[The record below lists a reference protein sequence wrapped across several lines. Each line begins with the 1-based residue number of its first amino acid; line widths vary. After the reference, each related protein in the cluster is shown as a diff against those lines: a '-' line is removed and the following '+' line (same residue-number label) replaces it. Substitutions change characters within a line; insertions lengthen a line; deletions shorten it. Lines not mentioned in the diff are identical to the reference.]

1 MRFVTLL
8 SSMILLGTFVTLG
21 VLDARADVDNRD
33 TKLTF
38 SQPVE
43 IPGMVLAAGT
53 YEFRLA
59 DPTGNDTFV
68 VEVLNSKGKG
78 IALLSASPVYRANVS
93 DQTIVTFEKRGPGN
107 PQALRTWFYPDVN
120 YGLEFLYPN
129 SHK

>member
-1 MRFVTLL
+1 MRLVTLL

-59 DPTGNDTFV
+59 DPIGNDTFV